1 MTGRG
6 VLVYGS
12 LLHESTLSATLSAD
26 TVADAVPVE
35 VHGYRRRFD
44 KASAHREG
52 EDGETAILNV
62 APEPGQ
68 WLNAVLVP
76 DVPDDEFTEYR
87 KREYRYELVDVP
99 PSDVLPYDA
108 AEATTVERLD
118 ERLIATSEGG
128 LDDPEPIPYYAA
140 KCVEGARGWGEEF
153 LSDFLVTTD
162 RV

>member
-12 LLHESTLSATLSAD
+12 LLHEPTLSATLSAT
-26 TVADAVPVE
+26 TVADAIPVK

-52 EDGETAILNV
+52 VDGETAILNV
-62 APEPGQ
+62 APESGE

-87 KREYRYELVDVP
+87 KREYRYDLVDVP
-99 PSDVLPYDA
+99 PSDLRPYDA
-108 AEATTVERLD
+108 ADATTVGRLD

-128 LDDPEPIPYYAA
+128 LDDPEPIPYYVD
-140 KCVEGARGWGEEF
+140 KCVEGARGWGEGF
-153 LSDFLVTTD
+153 LTDFLVTTD